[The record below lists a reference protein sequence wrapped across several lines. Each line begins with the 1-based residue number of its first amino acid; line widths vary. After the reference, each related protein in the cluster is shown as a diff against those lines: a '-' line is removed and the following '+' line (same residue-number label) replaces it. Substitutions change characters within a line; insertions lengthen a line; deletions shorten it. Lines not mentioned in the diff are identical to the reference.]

1 MNFSINDQV
10 VFVNEN
16 LKGKVTAIKNDILT
30 IECMD
35 LEIEVHKKEVIKIN
49 ANYKNIYSKL
59 NNTRILDV
67 NENDSLI
74 ESNSQRFNNQLKINI
89 SRNFEL
95 DLHIEKLIENFSCLN
110 AQEILQF
117 QMNAFFKG
125 IFKAK
130 RLGINYLIVIHGIG
144 KGVLRGKIIDFL
156 KKNEAIYSPAN
167 YALYK
172 GGAIEIKIN

>member
-1 MNFSINDQV
+1 M
-10 VFVNEN
+10 
-16 LKGKVTAIKNDILT
+16 
-30 IECMD
+30 
-35 LEIEVHKKEVIKIN
+35 
-49 ANYKNIYSKL
+49 
-59 NNTRILDV
+59 
-67 NENDSLI
+67 
-74 ESNSQRFNNQLKINI
+74 
-89 SRNFEL
+89 
-95 DLHIEKLIENFSCLN
+95 HIEKLIENFSCLN